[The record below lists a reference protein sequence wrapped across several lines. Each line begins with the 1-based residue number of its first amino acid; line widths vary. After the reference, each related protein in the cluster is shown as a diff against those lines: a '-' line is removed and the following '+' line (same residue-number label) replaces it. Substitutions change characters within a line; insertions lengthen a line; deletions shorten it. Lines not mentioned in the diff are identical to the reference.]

1 VESPFSIVLAAIVAE
16 KARKN
21 SNKYC
26 INADVLVIF
35 FN

>member
-1 VESPFSIVLAAIVAE
+1 VESSFLIVLAAIVAE

-21 SNKYC
+21 SDKYC
-26 INADVLVIF
+26 VNADVLVIF